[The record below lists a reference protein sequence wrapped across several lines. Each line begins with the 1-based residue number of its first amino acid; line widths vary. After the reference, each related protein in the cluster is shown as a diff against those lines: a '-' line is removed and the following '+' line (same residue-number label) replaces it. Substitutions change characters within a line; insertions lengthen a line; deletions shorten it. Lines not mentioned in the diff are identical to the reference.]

1 MQTDRT
7 RELETKGIGTLLLM
21 YALPSVVSQVI
32 SSVYNICDRIF
43 IGHGVGALAI
53 AGLAITL
60 PIINIIHAFGA
71 LIGVG
76 AGARMSIVLGKKD
89 INWAEN
95 ILGNSV
101 IFTVILSGLVMLFSY
116 IFLDRILFAFGA
128 TAETVAYA
136 REYMVIVLPG
146 MFLTTLAF
154 NLVSLMRSSGYPNQ
168 SMIVLVSGA
177 VLNIGLDALFIFV
190 FHMGIAGAA
199 WATTISMAFASF
211 LAMLH
216 FLKRDSFIRFRR
228 HGFQPKGYIFKNI
241 LLIGLSPFLMNVA
254 AAGVVAI
261 LNKQLIKYG
270 GDMAVGAYG
279 IANSYILIM
288 IMIIL
293 GVCMG
298 MQPIAGYNYGAGHP
312 ERLKRVYTLTMIVCV
327 LLGIVTAVIGCT
339 MPRIISMAFTKDQVL
354 LGISQ
359 MALPYIT
366 VMTPLIAF
374 TIVNSNFFQSIDK
387 PWIAIVTSLSRQVI
401 FLIPMMFVMPTI
413 FEDLGFDSLQGV
425 FASCTVSD
433 VFGAI
438 LALVLLLS
446 QRKVFKYNSVA

>member
-116 IFLDRILFAFGA
+116 IFLDSILFAFGA

-190 FHMGIAGAA
+190 FKMGIAGAA

-216 FLKRDSFIRFRR
+216 FVKRDSFIRFHR

-241 LLIGLSPFLMNVA
+241 FMIGMSPFLMNVA

-261 LNKQLIKYG
+261 LNKQLIRYG

-279 IANSYILIM
+279 IANSFIM
-288 IMIIL
+288 IMIMVIL

-312 ERLKRVYTLTMIVCV
+312 DRLKRVYILTMKVCV
-327 LLGIVTAVIGCT
+327 LLGIVTAIIGCT
-339 MPRIISMAFTKDQVL
+339 MPRIISMAFTTDKIL
-354 LGISQ
+354 LDISQ

-413 FEDLGFDSLQGV
+413 FEDLGIDSLQGV

-433 VFGAI
+433 VFGAA
-438 LALVLLLS
+438 LALILMLT
-446 QRKVFKYNSVA
+446 QRKVFKYTAE